1 LDLYLDKLLLMWQQS
16 LQYMTP
22 DTASLSDPNIIWR
35 CLVQIL
41 LLTGSALFSSSET
54 ALFSLTRLDL
64 KNLHTQRHPLSGTI
78 HSLLEQPRRLIISI
92 LCGNEL
98 INIAAAANMTV
109 ILIALYGEA
118 KAGWITLLIMVP
130 LLLLFGEVT
139 PKTIAV
145 SNPVTVSTRIVVPV
159 IRVWIRLVAPLRW
172 IVWKIS
178 DRVTSWLV
186 GQEKSPD
193 NILHIDEFRTLV
205 DDVVKTGELGSTQK
219 MMIFNLLEAGATEVV
234 EIMIPRTQMPFIDSK
249 WPVPKVINYFRR
261 HRYHRIPVFR
271 EYRDNLIGFIYA
283 EDIAALIIDQESTEQ
298 TTLNSLIHPP
308 VVVPLTK
315 KVDEMFDFFRQH
327 NTKSAVILN
336 EFGGVEGLLTLDGVL
351 EFVFGEICPKT
362 SFEGIVHE
370 PNSDIYEVPGDMKL
384 IDFCDLSNFSL
395 EDSRMTTVGGII
407 FRRLDRLPETGDE
420 VPMDDL
426 TLTVLEM
433 DGHRIARVR
442 IVRGEFSA
450 TPDSNVNDT
459 DDNVVEGIE

>member
-1 LDLYLDKLLLMWQQS
+1 MDAFLEKLLIAWHQS
-16 LQYMTP
+16 LQYLTP
-22 DTASLSDPNIIWR
+22 DAAGFNDPEILLR
-35 CLVQIL
+35 SLVQVL

-98 INIAAAANMTV
+98 INIAAAANMTI
-109 ILIALYGEA
+109 ILIVLYGEA
-118 KAGWITLLIMVP
+118 KAGWITLFVMVP

-145 SNPVTVSTRIVVPV
+145 SNPVSVSTRIVVPV
-159 IRVWIRLVAPLRW
+159 IKIWIRLVAPLRW
-172 IVWKIS
+172 VVWKIS

-193 NILHIDEFRTLV
+193 NILHVDEFRTLV

-261 HRYHRIPVFR
+261 HKFHRIPVFR
-271 EYRDNLIGFIYA
+271 DYRDNLIGFIYA
-283 EDIAALIIDQESTEQ
+283 EEIAALVIDQDQVEQ
-298 TTLNSLIHPP
+298 TTLESLIHPP

-315 KVDEMFDFFRQH
+315 KVDEMFDFFRH
-327 NTKSAVILN
+327 RNTKSVVILN

-351 EFVFGEICPKT
+351 EFVFGEICPKST
-362 SFEGIVHE
+362 IEGVVHE
-370 PNSDIYEVPGDMKL
+370 PNSDVYEVPGDMKL

-395 EDSRMTTVGGII
+395 EDSRMTTIGGIL
-407 FRRLDRLPETGDE
+407 FRHLDRLPETGDQ

-433 DGHRIARVR
+433 DGNRIARVR
-442 IVRGEFSA
+442 IVRGEIPTA
-450 TPDSNVNDT
+450 A
-459 DDNVVEGIE
+459 DDNNNIINDVKKDI